1 MKSYRQEKIL
11 QILSNNVVET
21 QEELASRLRTE
32 GIEATQATISRDIK
46 ELRLVKTLNENG
58 DYRYTSPARGYE
70 PELDSRLRNVF
81 KEAVLS
87 VDYAGNIVVIKT
99 LPGLA
104 SGACAAVDAMHL
116 DYIIGSLAGDDTGL
130 IVVKDE
136 ALAEDFCAKLTDF
149 K

>member
-1 MKSYRQEKIL
+1 MKSKRQDKIL

-21 QEELASRLRTE
+21 QEDLAARLRAE

-58 DYRYTSPARGYE
+58 EYRYAAPSRGYE
-70 PELDSRLRNVF
+70 PELDSRLRNIF
-81 KEAVLS
+81 KEGVISLNFAK
-87 VDYAGNIVVIKT
+87 NIVVIKT
-99 LPGLA
+99 LPALA
-104 SGACAAVDAMHL
+104 SGACSAIDAMHL
-116 DYIIGSLAGDDTGL
+116 DYVLGSLAGDDTAF

-136 ALAEDFCAKLTDF
+136 TYAEEFCARLAEF